1 MFPTANL
8 INPVLNLPKTANNR
22 SMSRLKSESISRP
35 VGFNERWGR
44 LMISVIDVRSAD
56 FILGLG
62 QRRLTFQALMV
73 TRKI

>member
-1 MFPTANL
+1 MFPTANI

-22 SMSRLKSESISRP
+22 SMSRLKSESISGP
-35 VGFNERWGR
+35 VGFDEQWGR